1 MTQQEHFIQN
11 VRPLLEKADGGEKL
25 TEEEEQ
31 MIIEYCMM
39 RERQNNSQ
47 N

>member
-1 MTQQEHFIQN
+1 MTQQEYFIQS
-11 VRPLLEKADGGEKL
+11 VRPLLEKSDEGNKL

-31 MIIEYCMM
+31 TIVEYCMM